1 MICSHLRFVGG
12 GRWATI
18 VLTELAKEFPNLEID
33 WVCNSKLDERKNLIK
48 NSPFLKGVNIVEKK
62 NISGLINPDKLI
74 IASHSSQH
82 CLDLLVHKN
91 DIPLLIEKPLFPTFS
106 EFEAL
111 SQKDK
116 NNTFMNL
123 EFYNAFFISDFFNKI
138 KSYDVKEIKFLWHDP
153 LTEKR
158 EGEESK
164 DSEIYS
170 SIFMDQL
177 IHVMSMVK
185 LLKFKSYNSSKIQL
199 ETGQDGNGYIRIVS
213 EFDGVKIE
221 ISLSRFAEAR
231 ERIIDINSGEIS
243 LDFTSKPVIKENG
256 RFLEE
261 IVSSGRLFPIA
272 QTLSK
277 FMKYSSD
284 KNNPPLSLESLMS
297 EISFCFECEALF
309 TKDISSRLGSYSIRK
324 DIDETIEPNL
334 VYYAGIEYYKEIEES
349 RLTSDIHFLKGIEG
363 VRELLS
369 WWQIS
374 QSLR

>member
-33 WVCNSKLDERKNLIK
+33 WVCNSKFDERQNLIK
-48 NSPFLKGVNIVEKK
+48 NSPFLKGVNIVDKK
-62 NISGLINPDKLI
+62 NVSRLINPDKLI

-82 CLDLLVHKN
+82 CLDLVVHKN

-158 EGEESK
+158 EGEENK

-185 LLKFKSYNSSKIQL
+185 LLKFKSYNSNKIQL
-199 ETGQDGNGYIRIVS
+199 ETGQDSNGYIRIIS

-221 ISLSRFAEAR
+221 ISLSRFAKAR

-243 LDFTSKPVIKENG
+243 LDFTSKPVAKEDG
-256 RFLEE
+256 KYTE
-261 IVSSGRLFPIA
+261 ILPSGRLFPIA
-272 QTLSK
+272 KTLSE
-277 FMKYSSD
+277 FIEYSAD
-284 KNNPPLSLESLMS
+284 GDPFPLSLESLMP
-297 EISFCFECEALF
+297 EIRFCFECEDLF
-309 TKDISSRLGSYSIRK
+309 INDISRRLDSYL
-324 DIDETIEPNL
+324 IDEQSVELIKPNL
-334 VYYAGIEYYKEIEES
+334 VYYAGIKYYKEIIKKRVSSE
-349 RLTSDIHFLKGIEG
+349 IHFLKGMEG
-363 VRELLS
+363 VKQLLN
-369 WWQIS
+369 WWRIYHPN
-374 QSLR
+374 R

>member
-33 WVCNSKLDERKNLIK
+33 WVCNSKFDERKNLIK
-48 NSPFLKGVNIVEKK
+48 NSPFLKGVNIFDKK
-62 NISGLINPDKLI
+62 NVSGLTNPDKLI

-82 CLDLLVHKN
+82 CLDLLTHKK
-91 DIPLLIEKPLFPTFS
+91 DIPLLIEKPLFPTYS

-138 KSYDVKEIKFLWHDP
+138 KSYDVKEIKFIWHDP

-185 LLKFKSYNSSKIQL
+185 LLKMKSYNSNKTQL
-199 ETGQDGNGYIRIVS
+199 EIGHDSNGCIRIVS

-221 ISLSRFAEAR
+221 ISLSRFAKVR

-243 LDFTSKPVIKENG
+243 LDFSSKPVVKESG

-261 IVSSGRLFPIA
+261 ILSSGRLFPIA

-277 FMKYSSD
+277 FIKYSAD
-284 KNNPPLSLESLMS
+284 ENKLPLSLESLMP
-297 EISFCFECEALF
+297 EISFCFECEDLF
-309 TKDISSRLGSYSIRK
+309 IKDISSRLDSYSISEEIAEMIK
-324 DIDETIEPNL
+324 PNL
-334 VYYAGIEYYKEIEES
+334 VYYAGIKYYKEIKES
-349 RLTSDIHFLKGIEG
+349 GMTSGIHFLKGIEG

-369 WWQIS
+369 WWRIN